1 VDLEVLTL
9 AGGIFVLR
17 VIGNMLT
24 TLRTVMLVRGQK
36 IRSSILAI
44 FESLVFAV
52 ALGSVV
58 ANLGNIANLT
68 AYVMGYAIGGYLG
81 LVVEDRLIQKFVA
94 IHIISPHHAHDIAQ
108 AIRDAGYGATE
119 NWGMGAS
126 GQVGSVT
133 TVVVHMQVKEIS
145 GIVQTIDP
153 DAFIM
158 MEELRGI
165 SRGHFR
171 RQLRP
176 ER

>member
-1 VDLEVLTL
+1 MSLEVLTL
-9 AGGIFVLR
+9 AAGIFVLR

-36 IRSSILAI
+36 IRSSILAV

-58 ANLGNIANLT
+58 SNLGNIANLT

-81 LVVEDRLIQKFVA
+81 LVVEDRLIQKYVA
-94 IHIISPHHAHDIAQ
+94 VHVISPRSAHHIAQ

-126 GQVGSVT
+126 GEVGSVT
-133 TVVVHMQVKEIS
+133 SVVVHMQVRAISEIVRKVDS
-145 GIVQTIDP
+145 

-165 SRGHFR
+165 SRGYFR
-171 RQLRP
+171 RQFRQ

>member
-1 VDLEVLTL
+1 VSLEVLTL
-9 AGGIFVLR
+9 AAGIFVLR

-36 IRSSILAI
+36 IRSSILAV

-58 ANLGNIANLT
+58 SNLGNIANLT

-81 LVVEDRLIQKFVA
+81 LVVEDHLIQKYVA
-94 IHIISPHHAHDIAQ
+94 VHVISPCCAHDIAQ
-108 AIRDAGYGATE
+108 AIRDAGFGATE

-126 GQVGSVT
+126 GEVGSVT
-133 TVVVHMQVKEIS
+133 SVVVHMQVKAIS
-145 GIVQTIDP
+145 EIVQNIDG

-165 SRGHFR
+165 SRGYFR

>member
-1 VDLEVLTL
+1 
-9 AGGIFVLR
+9 
-17 VIGNMLT
+17 
-24 TLRTVMLVRGQK
+24 
-36 IRSSILAI
+36 
-44 FESLVFAV
+44 
-52 ALGSVV
+52 
-58 ANLGNIANLT
+58 
-68 AYVMGYAIGGYLG
+68 
-81 LVVEDRLIQKFVA
+81 LVVEDRLIQKLVA